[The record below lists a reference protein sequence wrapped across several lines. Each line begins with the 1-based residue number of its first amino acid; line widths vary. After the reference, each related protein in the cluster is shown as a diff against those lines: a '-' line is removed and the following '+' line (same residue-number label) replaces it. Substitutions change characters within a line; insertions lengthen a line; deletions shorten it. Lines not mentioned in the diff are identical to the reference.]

1 MNDKQRSE
9 HAKRVAKDCYDA
21 AKRMMGAGWAHVS
34 EDIRRDIVMSRV
46 LQVMRNQDESID
58 ARAILDFTR
67 LIADE
72 ADAILNRSR
81 ANNS

>member
-34 EDIRRDIVMSRV
+34 EDIQRALVMDRV

-58 ARAILDFTR
+58 ARTILAFTR